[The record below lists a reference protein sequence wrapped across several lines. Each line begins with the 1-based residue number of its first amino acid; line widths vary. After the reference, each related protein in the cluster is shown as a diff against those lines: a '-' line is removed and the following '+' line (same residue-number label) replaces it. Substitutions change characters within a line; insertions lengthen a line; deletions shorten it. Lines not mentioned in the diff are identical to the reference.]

1 LFKLIFILKIIELF
15 KLDFIPHDN
24 KTIAEML
31 NVIGISSLEE
41 LYQDIPNDLIIKKSN
56 LPSGLTEPDL
66 LRYMENISRKNKNYS
81 NSFLGAGCYYHYIP
95 TIVDFVISRSEFY
108 TSYTPYQ
115 AEASQGYLQAI
126 YEYQTLISKL
136 TQMEIANASMYDG
149 STALAE
155 AAIMATI
162 ITRKS
167 TIILLKG
174 IHPEYE
180 EVVKTYC
187 WGQDINIETC
197 TEETL
202 QTKINDNTAAV
213 LIQSPNFFGDIEDV
227 SKITQTVK
235 EKSQNCLIVQVMTDP
250 TCLGVLIPPGST
262 DIDIF
267 IAEGQ
272 SFGISPSFGGPGLGI
287 FTAKKKYLRKM
298 PGRLIGKTKEINGDQ
313 EGYILTL
320 QAREQHIRREK
331 ASSNICTNQAL
342 CSLAA
347 LTYLLALG
355 RTGLKE
361 IASQNIQKAH
371 HLKMQLKKLPGYEIL
386 NKKPTYN
393 EFLIKCPNIE
403 YLIEACKER
412 NLLPPLT
419 ISKYYPE
426 MQNVAL
432 VCVTEMNSGE
442 SIEAFIDAAQSAL
455 KKKEEKN

>member
-1 LFKLIFILKIIELF
+1 M
-15 KLDFIPHDN
+15 DFIPHDN
-24 KTIAEML
+24 KTINEML
-31 NVIGISSLEE
+31 NVIGVASLED
-41 LYQDIPNDLIIKKSN
+41 LYQDIPKDLIIGK
-56 LPSGLTEPDL
+56 LEMPPGLTEPDL
-66 LRYMENISRKNKNYS
+66 LRYMENISKKNKIYS

-95 TIVDFVISRSEFY
+95 TLVDFVISRSEFY

-115 AEASQGYLQAI
+115 AEASQGYLQAM
-126 YEYQTLISKL
+126 YEYQTIISRL
-136 TQMEIANASMYDG
+136 TQMDIANASMYDG

-155 AAIMATI
+155 AAVMATI
-162 ITRKS
+162 ITRKNS
-167 TIILLKG
+167 ILLLEG

-180 EVVKTYC
+180 EVVRTYC

-197 TEETL
+197 TEENL
-202 QTKINDNTAAV
+202 KDKLNNNTAAV
-213 LIQSPNFFGDIEDV
+213 LIQSPNFFGDIEDI
-227 SKITQTVK
+227 SKLTKNVK
-235 EKSQNCLIVQVMTDP
+235 ERSQNCLVVQVMTDP
-250 TCLGVLIPPGST
+250 TCLGVLKPPGST
-262 DIDIF
+262 DVDIF

-298 PGRLIGKTKEINGDQ
+298 PGRLIGKTKEINGDR

-347 LTYLLALG
+347 LTYILALG

-371 HLKMQLKKLPGYEIL
+371 YLKMQLEKIPGYEIL

-393 EFLIKCPNIE
+393 EFLVKCPNINS
-403 YLIEACKER
+403 LILKCKKR
-412 NLLPPLT
+412 NLLPPLK
-419 ISKYYPE
+419 ISKFFPE
-426 MQNVAL
+426 MKNIAL
-432 VCVTEMNSGE
+432 VCVTEINSSE
-442 SIEAFIDAAQSAL
+442 SIDAFINAAKSAL
-455 KKKEEKN
+455 KGNEEGD